1 MQAAEQSPEEYKKSL
16 IGSLDV
22 ATELA
27 SYVVEIQKSSIEIN
41 KVFGQG
47 RERVGILMSSIAD
60 ALPMVNRLGGSMAD
74 VAKTIGEVAD
84 ASGRNV
90 IASTEEVEKLYA
102 AQKVLGI
109 SAREMTNSFL
119 DIGVGLAQIPKQLE
133 ESIEYIQSIGGN
145 TQAVMKSVTS
155 NMEQMNRFQFEG
167 GVVGLTK
174 MAAQASMLRF
184 NMNETFR
191 LADKVL
197 DPDGAIEV
205 ASAFQRLGVSAGAL
219 ADPFQLMNMSINDP
233 SGLQDSLA
241 DVAKQFTYFDEKT
254 KTFKINPQGVLTL
267 REMEKQT
274 GVSAAEM
281 SKMGLAAAEL
291 DKRLSAVN
299 LAGITIGTEEDKQ
312 FLANIAK
319 MGEGGEYEVK
329 IKNKEGEEETKKL
342 SEVTQTEFDK
352 LIQEQKDG
360 PKSLEEIARVQ
371 MNISETVKGD
381 VAAIKNAFLGS
392 TATAKP
398 VKETIIG
405 AQKTADI
412 LGGEASKKFGD
423 TKSARVE
430 VETALKDLGTMAM
443 DFKEGI
449 KPATQTL
456 SDYLMKVGNQME
468 SVQNKFTDALKE
480 YRKNVTSKFGDTPIE
495 KVAAAGVNAVSEI
508 SGAGASSKTSPID
521 SNANKIKTEK
531 TISNNQNITT
541 KSTVDVG
548 GKIEVDVK
556 VPAGLSSE
564 QLKQILDTTFNESR
578 FKDYIVRLIPG
589 DSKEPVSKT
598 Y

>member
-1 MQAAEQSPEEYKKSL
+1 
-16 IGSLDV
+16 
-22 ATELA
+22 
-27 SYVVEIQKSSIEIN
+27 
-41 KVFGQG
+41 
-47 RERVGILMSSIAD
+47 
-60 ALPMVNRLGGSMAD
+60 
-74 VAKTIGEVAD
+74 
-84 ASGRNV
+84 
-90 IASTEEVEKLYA
+90 
-102 AQKVLGI
+102 
-109 SAREMTNSFL
+109 
-119 DIGVGLAQIPKQLE
+119 
-133 ESIEYIQSIGGN
+133 
-145 TQAVMKSVTS
+145 
-155 NMEQMNRFQFEG
+155 
-167 GVVGLTK
+167 
-174 MAAQASMLRF
+174 
-184 NMNETFR
+184 
-191 LADKVL
+191 
-197 DPDGAIEV
+197 
-205 ASAFQRLGVSAGAL
+205 
-219 ADPFQLMNMSINDP
+219 
-233 SGLQDSLA
+233 
-241 DVAKQFTYFDEKT
+241 
-254 KTFKINPQGVLTL
+254 
-267 REMEKQT
+267 
-274 GVSAAEM
+274 
-281 SKMGLAAAEL
+281 
-291 DKRLSAVN
+291 

-319 MGEGGEYEVK
+319 MGESGEYEVK
-329 IKNKEGEEETKKL
+329 IKNEKGEEETKKL
-342 SEVTQTEFDK
+342 SEVTQKEFDK

-381 VAAIKNAFLGS
+381 VAAIKNAFLGG

-405 AQKTADI
+405 AQKTADV

-480 YRKNVTSKFGDTPIE
+480 YGKNVTSKLGDTPIE
-495 KVAAAGVNAVSEI
+495 KVAAAGVDKALSI
-508 SGAGASSKTSPID
+508 SDAGASSKTAQSID
-521 SNANKIKTEK
+521 SNASKIKNER

-556 VPAGLSSE
+556 VPTGLSSE

-589 DSKEPVSKT
+589 DSKEPKSNS

>member
-16 IGSLDV
+16 ISSLDV

-47 RERVGILMSSIAD
+47 RQRVDILMSSIAD
-60 ALPMVNRLGGSMAD
+60 AVPMVARLGGSMTD
-74 VAKTIGEVAD
+74 VSKIIGDVAD
-84 ASGRNV
+84 ASNRNV
-90 IASTEEVEKLYA
+90 IASAEEVEKLYA

-109 SAREMTNSFL
+109 NAKEMTNSFL
-119 DIGVGLAQIPKQLE
+119 DVGVSLAQVPEQLE
-133 ESIEYIQSIGGN
+133 ASIEYIQSIGGN
-145 TQAVMKSVTS
+145 TKAVMGDVTK

-184 NMNETFR
+184 DMNETFR

-197 DPDGAIEV
+197 DPEGAIEV

-219 ADPFQLMNMSINDP
+219 VDPFQLMNMSINDP
-233 SGLQDSLA
+233 SGLQNSLA

-254 KTFKINPQGVLTL
+254 KTFKINPQGVMTL
-267 REMEKQT
+267 REMEKGANLTQGSLSKMALAAGELDRRLSDVSMA
-274 GVSAAEM
+274 GVSF
-281 SKMGLAAAEL
+281 K
-291 DKRLSAVN
+291 N
-299 LAGITIGTEEDKQ
+299 EEDKQ

-319 MGEGGEYEVK
+319 MGEGGEYEVQ
-329 IKNKEGEEETKKL
+329 IKNEKGEEETKKL

-352 LIQEQKDG
+352 LIQQQKDG
-360 PKSLEEIARVQ
+360 PKSLEEIARAQ

-381 VAAIKNAFLGS
+381 VEAIKKAFLGGV
-392 TATAKP
+392 ATSKP

-405 AQKTADI
+405 AQKTADV

-423 TKSARVE
+423 TKSTRVE

-468 SVQNKFTDALKE
+468 SIQNKFTNALKE
-480 YRKNVTSKFGDTPIE
+480 YGKNVSGKLGDTPME
-495 KVAAAGVNAVSEI
+495 QLTKKGVDKALAI
-508 SGAGASSKTSPID
+508 SDAGASSKTAPIG
-521 SNANKIKTEK
+521 SNTGKIKNER
-531 TISNNQNITT
+531 TIPKNQNITT

-556 VPAGLSSE
+556 VPTGLSSE
-564 QLKQILDTTFNESR
+564 QLKQILDNTFNESR

>member
-1 MQAAEQSPEEYKKSL
+1 
-16 IGSLDV
+16 
-22 ATELA
+22 
-27 SYVVEIQKSSIEIN
+27 
-41 KVFGQG
+41 
-47 RERVGILMSSIAD
+47 
-60 ALPMVNRLGGSMAD
+60 
-74 VAKTIGEVAD
+74 
-84 ASGRNV
+84 
-90 IASTEEVEKLYA
+90 
-102 AQKVLGI
+102 
-109 SAREMTNSFL
+109 
-119 DIGVGLAQIPKQLE
+119 
-133 ESIEYIQSIGGN
+133 
-145 TQAVMKSVTS
+145 
-155 NMEQMNRFQFEG
+155 
-167 GVVGLTK
+167 
-174 MAAQASMLRF
+174 
-184 NMNETFR
+184 
-191 LADKVL
+191 
-197 DPDGAIEV
+197 
-205 ASAFQRLGVSAGAL
+205 
-219 ADPFQLMNMSINDP
+219 
-233 SGLQDSLA
+233 
-241 DVAKQFTYFDEKT
+241 
-254 KTFKINPQGVLTL
+254 
-267 REMEKQT
+267 MEKQT

>member
-84 ASGRNV
+84 ASNRNV

-109 SAREMTNSFL
+109 SAKDMTNSFL
-119 DIGVGLAQIPKQLE
+119 DIGVGLAQIPEQLE
-133 ESIEYIQSIGGN
+133 NSIEYIQSIGGN
-145 TQAVMKSVTS
+145 TQAVMKSVTG

-319 MGEGGEYEVK
+319 MGESGEYEVK
-329 IKNKEGEEETKKL
+329 IKNEQGEEETKKL
-342 SEVTQTEFDK
+342 SEVTQKEFDK

-360 PKSLEEIARVQ
+360 PKSL
-371 MNISETVKGD
+371 
-381 VAAIKNAFLGS
+381 
-392 TATAKP
+392 
-398 VKETIIG
+398 
-405 AQKTADI
+405 
-412 LGGEASKKFGD
+412 
-423 TKSARVE
+423 
-430 VETALKDLGTMAM
+430 
-443 DFKEGI
+443 
-449 KPATQTL
+449 
-456 SDYLMKVGNQME
+456 
-468 SVQNKFTDALKE
+468 
-480 YRKNVTSKFGDTPIE
+480 
-495 KVAAAGVNAVSEI
+495 
-508 SGAGASSKTSPID
+508 
-521 SNANKIKTEK
+521 
-531 TISNNQNITT
+531 
-541 KSTVDVG
+541 
-548 GKIEVDVK
+548 
-556 VPAGLSSE
+556 
-564 QLKQILDTTFNESR
+564 
-578 FKDYIVRLIPG
+578 
-589 DSKEPVSKT
+589 
-598 Y
+598 

>member
-1 MQAAEQSPEEYKKSL
+1 
-16 IGSLDV
+16 
-22 ATELA
+22 
-27 SYVVEIQKSSIEIN
+27 
-41 KVFGQG
+41 
-47 RERVGILMSSIAD
+47 
-60 ALPMVNRLGGSMAD
+60 
-74 VAKTIGEVAD
+74 
-84 ASGRNV
+84 
-90 IASTEEVEKLYA
+90 
-102 AQKVLGI
+102 
-109 SAREMTNSFL
+109 
-119 DIGVGLAQIPKQLE
+119 
-133 ESIEYIQSIGGN
+133 
-145 TQAVMKSVTS
+145 
-155 NMEQMNRFQFEG
+155 
-167 GVVGLTK
+167 
-174 MAAQASMLRF
+174 
-184 NMNETFR
+184 
-191 LADKVL
+191 
-197 DPDGAIEV
+197 
-205 ASAFQRLGVSAGAL
+205 
-219 ADPFQLMNMSINDP
+219 
-233 SGLQDSLA
+233 
-241 DVAKQFTYFDEKT
+241 
-254 KTFKINPQGVLTL
+254 
-267 REMEKQT
+267 
-274 GVSAAEM
+274 M

-299 LAGITIGTEEDKQ
+299 LAGITIGSEEDKQ

-319 MGEGGEYEVK
+319 MGESGEYEVK
-329 IKNKEGEEETKKL
+329 IKNEKGEEETKKL
-342 SEVTQTEFDK
+342 SEVTQKEFDK

-381 VAAIKNAFLGS
+381 VAAIKNAFLGG

-405 AQKTADI
+405 AQKTADV

-508 SGAGASSKTSPID
+508 SGAGASSKTAPID

-556 VPAGLSSE
+556 VPTGLSSE

-578 FKDYIVRLIPG
+578 FKDYIVRLIPS
-589 DSKEPVSKT
+589 DSKEPKSNS